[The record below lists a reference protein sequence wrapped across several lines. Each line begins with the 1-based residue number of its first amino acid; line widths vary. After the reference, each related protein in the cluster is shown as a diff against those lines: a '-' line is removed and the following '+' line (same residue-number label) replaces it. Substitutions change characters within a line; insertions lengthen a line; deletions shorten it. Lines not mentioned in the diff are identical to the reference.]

1 MIVITVDLHEAL
13 PVIVAVVI
21 LGMMVTIILEAHII
35 IESDISEI
43 SEDISLSCEEESSPF
58 LEAPSSQIHTW
69 FLIEMRCADH
79 LTREVPC
86 PLVERARDRFGISLA
101 TVHDRLTVTTDIRDE
116 LYSQRC
122 PYEHTTIM
130 FMFQSIVV
138 SNMSNSS
145 CMSDIS
151 WSTTKEH
158 FELFVEY
165 IFIEVCFG
173 WKHVSE

>member
-1 MIVITVDLHEAL
+1 MIVITIDLHEAL
-13 PVIVAVVI
+13 PVIVTVMI
-21 LGMMVTIILEAHII
+21 LGMVVTIFLEAHIL
-35 IESDISEI
+35 IESDIFEVFR
-43 SEDISLSCEEESSPF
+43 DISFVCEEESSPL

-69 FLIEMRCADH
+69 FLIEMWCTDH
-79 LTREVPC
+79 LTSEIPR
-86 PLVERARDRFGISLA
+86 PLVERARDGLDISLA
-101 TVHDRLTVTTDIRDE
+101 TVHDRLTMATDIRDE
-116 LYSQRC
+116 LYSLRY
-122 PYEHTTIM
+122 PYEHTTVV
-130 FMFQSIVV
+130 FMFQSIKIT
-138 SNMSNSS
+138 NIWDYS